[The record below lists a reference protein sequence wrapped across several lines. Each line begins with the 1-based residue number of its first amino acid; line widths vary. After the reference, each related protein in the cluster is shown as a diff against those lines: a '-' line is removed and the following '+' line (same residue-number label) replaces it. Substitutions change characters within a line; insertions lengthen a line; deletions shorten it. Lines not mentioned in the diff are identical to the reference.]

1 MRALVA
7 YFISSLLTTIGLL
20 LCSEL
25 PCSATSVHFKG
36 DSDLQFDCERPLH
49 VRGHA
54 IHVDY
59 TADLNSDRTAVADFA
74 IIGVFTDKVH
84 FDMKLGGS
92 VNGPNGA
99 TSLRVM
105 AANRLRLI
113 WDLPNNQ
120 LILDLTVAG
129 RSCSANLSINLK
141 TGKQEYSVS
150 DGYQMYYC
158 SSQKVLRTSCEI
170 N

>member
-1 MRALVA
+1 MRALA
-7 YFISSLLTTIGLL
+7 YFIASVSTAMSLLLSG
-20 LCSEL
+20 EL
-25 PCSATSVHFKG
+25 PCSAASVHFKG
-36 DSDLQFDCERPLH
+36 DSDLQFDCERPIH
-49 VRGHA
+49 VREHA

-59 TADLNSDRTAVADFA
+59 TAALNSDKTAVADFA
-74 IIGVFTDKVH
+74 IIGIFTDKVH

-99 TSLRVM
+99 TIARVM
-105 AANRLRLI
+105 AQNRLRVI

-120 LILDLTVAG
+120 LVLDLTVAG

-141 TGKQEYSVS
+141 RGKQEYTVS

-158 SSQKVLRTSCEI
+158 SSQKVLRTSCEVS
-170 N
+170 